1 MDIKDMIAHKLVA
14 VMERGSLANRDL
26 FDIHYF
32 LGSPHAGEI
41 NYEIIKHR
49 TGKEPKEF
57 YLSLLEFVAELDSNN
72 ILAGLGEVLTPSQK
86 DWAKAKLALE
96 IKGLIQRQIDLI

>member
-1 MDIKDMIAHKLVA
+1 
-14 VMERGSLANRDL
+14 
-26 FDIHYF
+26 
-32 LGSPHAGEI
+32 
-41 NYEIIKHR
+41 
-49 TGKEPKEF
+49 
-57 YLSLLEFVAELDSNN
+57 VAELDSNN